1 MRILAPAKINV
12 FLRITGRRLDGYHLL
27 DSLMVPIS
35 LCDEIHI
42 EIERETREGFQITL
56 TCDDPTLPTDETNLA
71 HKAAT
76 LLCTEAEVQAHITI
90 DLLKRIPAGAG
101 LGGGSSDAAAVLKGL
116 NALLSLGFDEPRL
129 CALAT
134 RLGADVPFFIPCR
147 PSRVQGIGEI
157 LTPVF
162 ALPPKWFVVVVP
174 PFGVSTLWAYRRFD
188 ELPEQESPDSKIEL
202 TNGRWPLGK
211 LLVNDLE
218 RAVISAYPSIGEL
231 KEQMLRLGAE
241 SALMSGSGSAV
252 FGMFQNPHI
261 AEQAVGTL
269 GKIGKAFVVEHLN
282 ES

>member
-1 MRILAPAKINV
+1 M
-12 FLRITGRRLDGYHLL
+12 
-27 DSLMVPIS
+27 
-35 LCDEIHI
+35 LC
-42 EIERETREGFQITL
+42 
-56 TCDDPTLPTDETNLA
+56 
-71 HKAAT
+71 K
-76 LLCTEAEVQAHITI
+76 EAEVQAHITI
-90 DLLKRIPAGAG
+90 DLLKRIPVGAG

-116 NALLSLGFDEPRL
+116 NALLLLGFDEPRL

-134 RLGADVPFFIPCR
+134 RLGADVPFFIPCC

-188 ELPEQESPDSKIEL
+188 ELPEQKSPGSKIEL

-231 KEQMLRLGAE
+231 KQQLLQLGAE
-241 SALMSGSGSAV
+241 ECFDVWQWFSRVWYVSESPRCRTGSGHAWKDRKSFCCRAV
-252 FGMFQNPHI
+252 ERIIEYQY
-261 AEQAVGTL
+261 
-269 GKIGKAFVVEHLN
+269 
-282 ES
+282 